1 MRLCKAPS
9 LSYILL
15 TRLGCP
21 FLQRAEKNPSNLN
34 QVILAEESGTDT
46 GRPTGNTLP
55 SLRPIW
61 LAKPHWR

>member
-1 MRLCKAPS
+1 MRLCKAQS

-15 TRLGCP
+15 KRLGCP
-21 FLQRAEKNPSNLN
+21 FLERAEKNPSNLN
-34 QVILAEESGTDT
+34 QVILAEKSGTDT
-46 GRPTGNTLP
+46 GYPTGNILP